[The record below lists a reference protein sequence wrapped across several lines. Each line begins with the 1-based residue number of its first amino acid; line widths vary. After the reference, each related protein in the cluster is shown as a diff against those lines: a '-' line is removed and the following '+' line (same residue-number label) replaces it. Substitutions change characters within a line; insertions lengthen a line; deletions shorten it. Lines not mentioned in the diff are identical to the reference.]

1 MLGPEDGPLP
11 LFVKRPFT
19 EDEGLKVKTMEQD
32 KPIAKFQAGAVS
44 CAVWQNRV
52 NIDGRTATILK
63 AAVSRRYQDRDG
75 IWQTSQS
82 FSRNE
87 VPMAI
92 YVLQKA
98 FATIKGNP
106 PSERAPQG
114 IFAWT
119 WSAAC
124 WASMTSFNS
133 IWNTHCSAGVRTSF
147 RPRRATISLKLR
159 GLPKSSTN
167 TWLC

>member
-1 MLGPEDGPLP
+1 MVLGPEDGPLP

-52 NIDGRTATILK
+52 NIDGRTTTILK
-63 AAVSRRYQDRDG
+63 AEVSRRYQDRDG
-75 IWQTSQS
+75 IWQTSKS

-92 YVLQKA
+92 HVLQKA
-98 FATIKGNP
+98 YEVMLEKTPEQEIREATEEASGRLGQ
-106 PSERAPQG
+106 ERSQ
-114 IFAWT
+114 
-119 WSAAC
+119 
-124 WASMTSFNS
+124 
-133 IWNTHCSAGVRTSF
+133 HDDRKVR
-147 RPRRATISLKLR
+147 I
-159 GLPKSSTN
+159 
-167 TWLC
+167 

>member
-1 MLGPEDGPLP
+1 
-11 LFVKRPFT
+11 
-19 EDEGLKVKTMEQD
+19 MEQD

-52 NIDGRTATILK
+52 NIDGRTTTILK
-63 AAVSRRYQDRDG
+63 AAVSRRYQNRDG

-98 FATIKGNP
+98 FEVMLEKTPEQEIREAT
-106 PSERAPQG
+106 ED
-114 IFAWT
+114 
-119 WSAAC
+119 
-124 WASMTSFNS
+124 ASGRLG
-133 IWNTHCSAGVRTSF
+133 HGGF
-147 RPRRATISLKLR
+147 RPEDKKVRI
-159 GLPKSSTN
+159 
-167 TWLC
+167 

>member
-1 MLGPEDGPLP
+1 
-11 LFVKRPFT
+11 
-19 EDEGLKVKTMEQD
+19 MEED

-52 NIDGRTATILK
+52 NIDGRTTIILK

-92 YVLQKA
+92 HVLQKA
-98 FATIKGNP
+98 FEVMLEKTPEQEIREAMDDASG
-106 PSERAPQG
+106 RQG
-114 IFAWT
+114 QGGIRPEDKK
-119 WSAAC
+119 
-124 WASMTSFNS
+124 
-133 IWNTHCSAGVRTSF
+133 VR
-147 RPRRATISLKLR
+147 I
-159 GLPKSSTN
+159 
-167 TWLC
+167 

>member
-1 MLGPEDGPLP
+1 
-11 LFVKRPFT
+11 VKRPFT

-52 NIDGRTATILK
+52 NIDGRTTTILK
-63 AAVSRRYQDRDG
+63 AEVSRRYQDRDG
-75 IWQTSQS
+75 IWQTSKS

-98 FATIKGNP
+98 FEAMLEKTPEQEIQEAMEEASGRLGQ
-106 PSERAPQG
+106 ERSQ
-114 IFAWT
+114 
-119 WSAAC
+119 
-124 WASMTSFNS
+124 
-133 IWNTHCSAGVRTSF
+133 HDDRKVR
-147 RPRRATISLKLR
+147 I
-159 GLPKSSTN
+159 
-167 TWLC
+167 